1 MSVIAS
7 NVQRSNLTCDR
18 KVSVIAK
25 DLERSVLTAHPKNAL
40 CPIRGDVTDCD
51 AGTCSQAIRRA
62 GSKRNHKAIG
72 IGSTEAISL
81 PGSRFQG
88 GQNAGGGTN
97 CC

>member
-25 DLERSVLTAHPKNAL
+25 DLERSVLSTHAQNAL
-40 CPIRGDVTDCD
+40 CAIGGDVPDGD
-51 AGTCSQAIRRA
+51 GGTGPQAIRRT